1 MSRTAPIR
9 ELALTRLRVML
20 REPEVLFWVFA
31 FPVLLALGLGIAF
44 RDAPPEP
51 VRVAVVAETGAEGY
65 AARLDASAEV
75 SPTVMGAEAAMD
87 ALRRGEVAL
96 VLEGGRTVLLRYDP
110 GRPEGRTARAVVDAA
125 LQEAAGAP
133 RPVDVR
139 VDEVRQRGDRYI
151 DWLIPGLI
159 GFNLL
164 STGLW
169 AIGFYIVQMRQNR
182 QLKRLVATPMRRS
195 DFLLSQILARLVF
208 LLLEVPLI
216 VAFAWLVFDV
226 RVEGSLAAV
235 GLITVL
241 GATCFSGLGL
251 LAASRARTT
260 EGVSGIINVIMM
272 PMLVLSGVFFSASRF
287 PDAVQPLIR
296 ILPLTAVNDALRT
309 VYNDG
314 LPLHAAGGELLIVVA
329 WTAVC
334 FLLALRWFRWQ

>member
-1 MSRTAPIR
+1 MSRVAAVR
-9 ELALTRLRVML
+9 ELTLTRLRVML
-20 REPEVLFWVFA
+20 REPEVIFWVFA

-51 VRVAVVAETGAEGY
+51 VRVAVVAEAEAEGY
-65 AARLDASAEV
+65 AARLGASAEV
-75 SPTVMGAEAAMD
+75 SPTVMPADAAMD

-96 VLEGGRTVLLRYDP
+96 VLEPGDPVLLRYDP
-110 GRPEGRTARAVVDAA
+110 TRPEGRTARAVVDAA

-133 RPVDVR
+133 RPVAVR
-139 VDEVRQRGDRYI
+139 AEEIRRRGERYI

-195 DFLLSQILARLVF
+195 DFLLSQILARLIF
-208 LLLEVPLI
+208 LLVEVPLI

-235 GLITVL
+235 GVITLL
-241 GATCFSGLGL
+241 GATCFAGLGL
-251 LAASRARTT
+251 LAATRARTT

-296 ILPLTAVNDALRT
+296 ILPLTAVNDALRI
-309 VYNDG
+309 VFNDG
-314 LPLHAAGGELLIVVA
+314 LPLHAASVELLIVVA
-329 WTAVC
+329 WTAAS